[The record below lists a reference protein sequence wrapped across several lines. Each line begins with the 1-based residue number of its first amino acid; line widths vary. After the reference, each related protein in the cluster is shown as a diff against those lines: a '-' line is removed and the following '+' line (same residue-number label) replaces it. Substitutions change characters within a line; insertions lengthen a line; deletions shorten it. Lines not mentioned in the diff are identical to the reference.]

1 MINEEIKDRQVRVI
15 DSNGEQL
22 GVMPIAEALALAD
35 QKQLDLVKIADK
47 TEIPVCKLLDYDKH
61 RYEQSKYEREMRKKQ
76 KVVILKEVQLSVTI
90 EENDLLT
97 KVKRAIKFLETG
109 DKVKVVIRFRGRQIA
124 HTDIATNLMR
134 DFAKRASEVSTI
146 QKEPLVEGRNMI
158 MILAPKAE
166 KQSFAERAENK
177 RKEKAD

>member
-22 GVMPIAEALALAD
+22 GVFPIAEALAIAE

-47 TEIPVCKLLDYDKH
+47 TDPPVCKLLNYDKH
-61 RYEQSKYEREMRKKQ
+61 RYEQSKFEREMRKKQ
-76 KVVILKEVQLSVTI
+76 KVVMLKEVQISVTI

-97 KVKRAIKFLETG
+97 KVRRAIKFLENG
-109 DKVKVVIRFRGRQIA
+109 DKVKVVIRFRGRQIVHA
-124 HTDIATNLMR
+124 DIATNLMK
-134 DFAKRASEVSTI
+134 DFANRASDVSTI
-146 QKEPLVEGRNMI
+146 QREPLIEGRNMI

-166 KQSFAERAENK
+166 KQSFAEKAEVR
-177 RKEKAD
+177 RKERNN